1 MSCVGRAFMLA
12 DERTLLSPR
21 RWAARLTLAA
31 VIATFTA
38 LPCRADPEVT
48 GPEAVALDPD
58 YAAGKKA
65 IEAKNWNAAIKP
77 LSSAALRNPD
87 NADIQNYLGYAYRK
101 AGKLDLAFKH
111 YNRALA
117 LNPRHRG
124 AHEYVGEAYLSK
136 GDLKS
141 AQKHLAALREICL
154 LPCEELTDLER
165 EIGKYVKKSAASR
178 SR

>member
-1 MSCVGRAFMLA
+1 MCAPACKCNRIIWRRRAINIALAAAIAMGAASPCLA
-12 DERTLLSPR
+12 DPQETN
-21 RWAARLTLAA
+21 
-31 VIATFTA
+31 
-38 LPCRADPEVT
+38 
-48 GPEAVALDPD
+48 PEASALDPD
-58 YAAGKKA
+58 YAAGRKA
-65 IEAKNWNAAIKP
+65 IDGKNWNAAIKP
-77 LSSAALRNPD
+77 LSSAALRSPD

-101 AGKLDLAFKH
+101 TGKLDLAFKH
-111 YNRALA
+111 YKQALA

-124 AHEYVGEAYLSK
+124 AHEYIGEAYLIK

-165 EIGKYVKKSAASR
+165 EIAKHVKKSAASR